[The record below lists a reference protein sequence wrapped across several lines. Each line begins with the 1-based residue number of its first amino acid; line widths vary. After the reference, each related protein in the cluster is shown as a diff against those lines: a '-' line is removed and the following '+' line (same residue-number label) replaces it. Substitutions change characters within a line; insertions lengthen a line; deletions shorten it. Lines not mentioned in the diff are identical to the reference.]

1 VVTVLLRQM
10 AWTGVVY
17 GLLIIAVAT
26 LLGPHRWAVAVRT
39 WVAGFT
45 ESTAAVVGVCFGTV
59 LLLLWWSPGGAF
71 DRWITALVLVA
82 LVVGAVVAVIL
93 SGRQELA
100 AAGSPAPA
108 DPTPSDADSASTT
121 ESVS

>member
-1 VVTVLLRQM
+1 MTVLLRQM

-26 LLGPHRWAVAVRT
+26 LLGTSRWAVATRR
-39 WVAGFT
+39 WIAGVT
-45 ESTAAVVGVCFGTV
+45 ESTAVVVGVCFGAV

-82 LVVGAVVAVIL
+82 LVIGAIVAVIL

-100 AAGSPAPA
+100 ADPPPSA
-108 DPTPSDADSASTT
+108 DPTPSDTDDATPVT
-121 ESVS
+121 EPVG